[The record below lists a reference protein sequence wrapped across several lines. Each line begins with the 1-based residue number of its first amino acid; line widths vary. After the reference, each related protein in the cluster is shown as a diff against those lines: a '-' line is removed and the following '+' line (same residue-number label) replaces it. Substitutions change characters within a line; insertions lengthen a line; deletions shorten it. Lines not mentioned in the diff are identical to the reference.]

1 MMEKIEWYQEVL
13 KLDPDSKVFFPLAKL
28 LRESQQPDKAI
39 EVLRAGLSHSSVF
52 LEARLLLIQILFE
65 QSRSGECAE
74 ELSAVTGLMERYPAF
89 WEVWAESVS
98 ERNRDLA
105 LAIRLMASTMRHPEH
120 SLSLILESGLGILQD
135 VRRNFSSLQS
145 SAASDAE
152 PAFGVSHE
160 ETPCSAPTPIQEA
173 VSPRTAPV
181 EDSSIDD
188 AELLE
193 SMLEESAPVREH
205 SSRVTPFFPN
215 KVKSVHLVDHD
226 ESDHMTDENP
236 EEPTLRTRS
245 MAGVLAEQGDIAG
258 ALEIYQ
264 ELEAA
269 APTPE
274 EARELHDSVVA
285 LVSRMAGN
293 GTEPGEQTEIGE
305 PPYGDMGGQNKLMSL
320 LESLADRLE
329 ARARI

>member
-39 EVLRAGLSHSSVF
+39 EVLRTGLSHSSVF

-65 QSRSGECAE
+65 QSRTGECTE
-74 ELSAVTGLMERYPAF
+74 ELSAVTGLLERYPAF
-89 WEVWAESVS
+89 WEVWADSVS

-135 VRRNFSSLQS
+135 VRRNFSSLQP
-145 SAASDAE
+145 AASDSNLE
-152 PAFGVSHE
+152 PDVSHE
-160 ETPCSAPTPIQEA
+160 ETPCAVPTSIQEA
-173 VSPRTAPV
+173 ASPCSAPMAA
-181 EDSSIDD
+181 SSIDD

-205 SSRVTPFFPN
+205 PSCVAPFSPN
-215 KVKSVHLVDHD
+215 KVQSVHLVDHD
-226 ESDHMTDENP
+226 EDADHMADENP

-274 EARELHDSVVA
+274 EARELHNSVVA

-305 PPYGDMGGQNKLMSL
+305 PSYGDMGGQNKLMSL